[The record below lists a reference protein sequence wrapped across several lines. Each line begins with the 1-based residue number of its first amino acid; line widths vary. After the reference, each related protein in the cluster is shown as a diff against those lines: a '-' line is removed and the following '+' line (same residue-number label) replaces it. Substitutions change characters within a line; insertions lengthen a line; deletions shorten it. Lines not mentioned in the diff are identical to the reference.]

1 MDLFITALEKND
13 EEKKYEEKTQLGRAI
28 FFINDEYQLIIE
40 FFVEILSAYS
50 WSLSANYLILFLFST
65 HFPHCSRIW

>member
-50 WSLSANYLILFLFST
+50 
-65 HFPHCSRIW
+65 